1 MISTQDLES
10 GIHKIDWSI
19 TDTDSGNV
27 VKKSSI
33 GGNKTQVYMVNTT
46 TKTDI
51 G

>member
-1 MISTQDLES
+1 MISKFF
-10 GIHKIDWSI
+10 IIDWSI

-33 GGNKTQVYMVNTT
+33 GGNKTQVYMVNTAI
-46 TKTDI
+46 KTDI